1 MSIANGDV
9 RKDFILATVANHF
22 GSHVKDQA
30 IEALRNNDQLIAFL
44 DDPNANVLSASM
56 EKLPNGSIKFHV
68 DNATNVG
75 KTKERVLVLFKAR
88 PETITPDN
96 IHTIVLVNSML
107 NSPVSSLYHSLHQ
120 IYTPLL
126 LKDAQWSQ
134 DLDPKLQSL
143 ITELEKALG
152 TLVRRSGDHSSSSN
166 DDGFSSILT
175 PNDEAQFW
183 ADEANTNKKRDKR
196 EMATAFYGALEPIA
210 NEFAKIETLQM
221 GDAEDVLE
229 VVHNSL
235 DDLWKIDD
243 WEYPQNRMIHLMDVT
258 ASALTRFIQI
268 KCGSLDIWK
277 GPFLKI
283 EETLQTVS
291 SCNSF
296 YVK

>member
-22 GSHVKDQA
+22 GSHAKDQA

-56 EKLPNGSIKFHV
+56 EKMPNGSCKFHV

-96 IHTIVLVNSML
+96 LHTIVLVNSML

-152 TLVRRSGDHSSSSN
+152 TLVRRSGDRSSN
-166 DDGFSSILT
+166 SSDDGFSSILS

-221 GDAEDVLE
+221 SDAEDVLE

-243 WEYPQNRMIHLMDVT
+243 WEYPQNRMVHLMDVL

-268 KCGSLDIWK
+268 KCSSLDIWK
-277 GPFLKI
+277 GPFLKV

-291 SCNSF
+291 
-296 YVK
+296 YI